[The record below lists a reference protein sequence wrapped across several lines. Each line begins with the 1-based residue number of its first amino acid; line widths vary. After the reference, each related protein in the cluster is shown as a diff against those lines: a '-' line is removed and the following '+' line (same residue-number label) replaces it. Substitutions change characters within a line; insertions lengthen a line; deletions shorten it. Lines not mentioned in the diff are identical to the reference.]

1 MAPDLRCV
9 GRMMR
14 TSWLSVS
21 AAILFAGCFSV
32 GGPRDPNDDGS
43 DRQADDL
50 DSVPQQPS
58 ADVCSGGTYHC
69 YAKVRTDETG
79 VVKTFA
85 TTPSGLGPAD
95 LKSAYK
101 LDTSKTG
108 GTIAIVD
115 AYNYPN
121 AESDL
126 AAYRSQYGLPACT
139 KANGCFSVVNQNG
152 AASPLPANAPAK
164 DDWTVE
170 AALDLDLASAAC
182 PNCKIVLVLA
192 DDDQG
197 TGLYVA
203 NKGAASIAGVKVI
216 SNSWG
221 GAEGSND
228 PATYDTYLNHTG
240 ISTFVASGDSGYTGT
255 SSDYPSTSKYVTAV
269 GGTTLTK
276 STTAAR
282 GWTEGAWSDAGSSC
296 GKSTPK
302 PAWQANIATTTCKN
316 RAAADV
322 SAVADPNTGLA
333 VYNKANGGWIVVGGT
348 SAASPFVAGVYALYG
363 LGGQDG
369 SYAYAH
375 PANFFDVTTGKNGTC
390 TTPLCKASAGWD
402 GPTGLGT
409 PNGAAIGGTATGG
422 GGTCTPTCGG
432 KTCGDD
438 GCGGTCGT
446 CATGSTCTAGTCIA
460 SGGTGGSTCSHS
472 ICSTGDDLQGCTDS
486 CAVKVCNKDSFC
498 CTNSWDATCVDEVTS
513 VCGQS
518 CSGGGTGGGSG
529 STCSHNE
536 CNTGTKLKSG
546 CDSCVTKIC
555 AADSYC
561 CGTKWDAQCQS
572 EVSSICNET
581 CN

>member
-1 MAPDLRCV
+1 M
-9 GRMMR
+9 
-14 TSWLSVS
+14 
-21 AAILFAGCFSV
+21 
-32 GGPRDPNDDGS
+32 
-43 DRQADDL
+43 
-50 DSVPQQPS
+50 
-58 ADVCSGGTYHC
+58 CSGGTYHC
-69 YAKVRTDETG
+69 YAKIRTDQTG
-79 VVKTFA
+79 AVKSFA
-85 TTPSGLGPAD
+85 SVSGLTPAD
-95 LKSAYK
+95 LKSAYN

-126 AAYRSQYGLPACT
+126 AAYRSQFGLPACT
-139 KANGCFSVVNQNG
+139 KASGCFTVVNQNG
-152 AASPLPANAPAK
+152 AASPLPANAPSG

-192 DDDQG
+192 NDDQG

-203 NKGAASIAGVKVI
+203 NKGAASISGVKVI

-221 GAEGSND
+221 GAEGTND

-240 ISTFVASGDSGYTGT
+240 ISTFVASGDNGYTGT

-276 STTAAR
+276 SAGSTR

-302 PAWQANIATTTCKN
+302 PTWQSNISTTVCKN

-322 SAVADPNTGLA
+322 SSVADPNTGLA

-363 LGGQDG
+363 LGGNGPDW
-369 SYAYAH
+369 AYAN
-375 PANFFDVTTGKNGTC
+375 AAKFYDVTTGNNGTC
-390 TTPLCKASAGWD
+390 TTALCKAGAGWD
-402 GPTGLGT
+402 GPTGLGS
-409 PNGAAIGGTATGG
+409 PNGTALGGGSTGGGGG
-422 GGTCTPTCGG
+422 GGTCTPSCGG

-446 CATGSTCTAGTCIA
+446 CATGSTCNAGTCIA
-460 SGGTGGSTCSHS
+460 SGGGGTGGGTCDHS
-472 ICSTGDDLQGCTDS
+472 ICSTGDALDGCSDT
-486 CAVKVCNKDSFC
+486 CAVKVCAKDSYC
-498 CTNSWDATCVDEVTS
+498 CNNSWDSVCVGEVAS

-518 CSGGGTGGGSG
+518 CSGGGGTGGGTG
-529 STCSHNE
+529 GTCSHNE
-536 CNTGTKLKSG
+536 CNAGAKLKSG

-555 AADSYC
+555 AQDSYC
-561 CGTKWDAQCQS
+561 CNTKWDSQCVG
-572 EVSSICNET
+572 ETASICAET